1 MERTLNNQVSTTIF
15 SILQHLDPLPS
26 GSFDLN
32 EFEKTVTKFANDSQQ
47 IAPVLLFNS
56 PVSADE
62 WKLLEQFV
70 NALNLDY
77 EKRTILLKKRIEV
90 AMDSFLW
97 SERVK
102 KMEGQ
107 IRQICDKS
115 LFKEAIFKPVNL
127 EHLIAADSNL
137 LFMIKTSSKELRKKT
152 RVQQVNDFKMPA
164 GIVPDRGGRTEIMT
178 PLQRETFDQQEKQR
192 AQQSFQ
198 ERRRGGG
205 GDRGGGRGGGDSGRL
220 GYFPDGQQQGS
231 RGGYQG
237 GSGGYQG
244 RGGYGDFRG
253 GKGGGGGQK
262 RGRYN

>member
-1 MERTLNNQVSTTIF
+1 QVSKTIFSILQHLDPLPSGSFDLNEFEKTVTKFANDSQQIAPIIMEGTLNNQASKAIF

-137 LFMIKTSSKELRKKT
+137 LFMIKTSSKELRK
-152 RVQQVNDFKMPA
+152 
-164 GIVPDRGGRTEIMT
+164 
-178 PLQRETFDQQEKQR
+178 
-192 AQQSFQ
+192 
-198 ERRRGGG
+198 
-205 GDRGGGRGGGDSGRL
+205 
-220 GYFPDGQQQGS
+220 
-231 RGGYQG
+231 
-237 GSGGYQG
+237 
-244 RGGYGDFRG
+244 
-253 GKGGGGGQK
+253 
-262 RGRYN
+262 